1 MEGVFMTGIWIVAA
15 IIAWIGV
22 PLGLF
27 LFGRGVLRALNRRSV
42 AESQVAEINER
53 LRKLEERVEE
63 VGSDNLRLAEAHQ
76 FATALL
82 AKQHEGI
89 QVRT

>member
-1 MEGVFMTGIWIVAA
+1 MEAVMVFAGIGIVY
-15 IIAWIGV
+15 IGIPV
-22 PLGLF
+22 ALF
-27 LFGRGVLRALNRRSV
+27 LFGRAVLRALNRRTV

-63 VGSDNLRLAEAHQ
+63 VGSDNIKLSEANR

-82 AKQHEGI
+82 AQKQEGSP
-89 QVRT
+89 VRG